1 MFKQSKSTY
10 VMPNI
15 QKPQNATVSLKAI
28 RAFDSADDAIKKL
41 FTQPETKKAFRSMPI
56 ESFDNIAT
64 AKHLACKTNDILHH
78 IAVFPALLDRVFETW
93 RKVQTGHQKIQSL
106 IQGFVTPDPVETPIP
121 LEAALSL
128 EKSVFVADTALKKR
142 FDTLRYLQQS
152 AERSLAERGRSH
164 PYSIEALN
172 SLAECFAQF
181 KWTSTVLKALISDVQ
196 NFTSQCTSLNCV
208 EQTGF
213 DFKQLQELQQSLC
226 KDQREQNEI
235 KKRMI
240 EANLRLVFPI
250 ARKYIAQGLE
260 FEDLVQE
267 GNLGLIRAV
276 ERFDYHRGY
285 QFSTYATHCI
295 RHSILSALSH
305 YSRLIRL
312 PVAVVHQQ
320 RHLKRM
326 QVAQASQYPA
336 LPSAQQKL
344 ERLQILNHTV
354 YSLETLV
361 REDAK
366 RCLGDRL
373 ADSDAINPYEATAEA
388 SIQKALNAALQ
399 HLSPRSAEVLRL
411 RFGLDREAETL
422 AVIAAQL
429 QLSSER
435 VRQIEAQ
442 ALRAL
447 TRYLAGER

>member
-1 MFKQSKSTY
+1 MFKQSKPIRVMSNTQKHQST
-10 VMPNI
+10 
-15 QKPQNATVSLKAI
+15 TVPLKAI
-28 RAFDSADDAIKKL
+28 RAFSGDRAISKPMP
-41 FTQPETKKAFRSMPI
+41 PETKNPLSAMPI
-56 ESFDNIAT
+56 GSFDNIAL
-64 AKHLACKTNDILHH
+64 AKHLACKTNDILGH
-78 IAVFPALLDRVFETW
+78 IAAFPIVLDRVFETW
-93 RKVQTGHQKIQSL
+93 RNIQAGNQKIQSL
-106 IQGFVTPDPVETPIP
+106 LYEFVNRQSVATSTTFET
-121 LEAALSL
+121 ALSPQ
-128 EKSVFVADTALKKR
+128 ESVFVADTALTRR
-142 FDTLRYLQQS
+142 FNALRYSQKS
-152 AERSLAERGRSH
+152 AERLLAEWGRSH
-164 PYSIEALN
+164 PHSIEALN
-172 SLAECFAQF
+172 SLTECLAQF
-181 KWTSTVLKALISDVQ
+181 KWTPTVLKALISDVQ
-196 NFTSQCTSLNCV
+196 ALTSQYRALDCV

-213 DFKQLQELQQSLC
+213 DFKDLQELQQSLC
-226 KDQREQNEI
+226 KDQREQYQI
-235 KKRMI
+235 KQRMI

-250 ARKYIAQGLE
+250 ARKYATQGLE

-295 RHSILSALSH
+295 RQSILLALSH

-312 PVAVVHQQ
+312 PVAVVHRQ

-344 ERLQILNHTV
+344 ERLQILNHAV
-354 YSLETLV
+354 YSLETPV
-361 REDAK
+361 GEDAK

-435 VRQIEAQ
+435 VRQIEVQ
-442 ALRAL
+442 ALRTLAP
-447 TRYLAGER
+447 YLKGER